1 MAISKKT
8 SILICIIVFMFVF
21 NISSYADTTANI
33 PKENSII
40 TPMWTNTDLIDID
53 LSFSGLKANCYIDI
67 IGKTGVTKITATAI
81 LQKKNSNGTFTN
93 IKTWSNLSAVGSE
106 LIFSEYYYVTNG
118 YTYRLTVN
126 TNVYKGSGYES
137 ITAYDESYCT

>member
-1 MAISKKT
+1 MVIRKKA
-8 SILICIIVFMFVF
+8 SILICIIVFMFIF
-21 NISSYADTTANI
+21 NISSYADTTTNI
-33 PKENSII
+33 SEESSII

-67 IGKTGVTKITATAI
+67 IGKVSATKITATVI
-81 LQKKNSNGTFTN
+81 LQRKNSNGTFTD
-93 IKTWSNLSAVGSE
+93 IKTWSNLSPVGSE

-126 TNVYKGSGYES
+126 TNVYKGSSYES
-137 ITAYDESYCT
+137 ITAYDESYCS